1 MAGTK
6 THVVKKGESLSKI
19 AKKYGWPSGKDLYN
33 AKENADLRKARP
45 DMNKIEPGDKVIIP
59 EPPVDKSTKLQYR
72 KDMPRMSIDIDGK
85 KKLIF
90 VQQKWQYDWKVKSG
104 CSAWTSAQKKI
115 FHNDC
120 DKAIWAKWSG
130 KYQVA
135 CSGTS
140 DFAKAMKGQTFNVSF
155 DIKYVSSGGHWTVTV
170 TKIPKGSKKTSS
182 VKWGAQTIDLD
193 TEDVKKRKDIDQVPV
208 AHEFGH
214 AVGNSIHGPAGHGDE
229 YHDDGVHFDDKDS
242 MMNVGSE
249 LRKRHADHLIG
260 ELNKM
265 IKDTTFE
272 VKAIK

>member
-1 MAGTK
+1 MPATA
-6 THVVKKGESLSKI
+6 THVVKKGDNLTKI
-19 AKKYGWPSGKDLYN
+19 AKKYGWPSGKALYD
-33 AKENADLRKARP
+33 AKENAPLRKTRP
-45 DMNKIEPGDKVIIP
+45 DPNKIEPGDKVLVP
-59 EPPVDKSTKLQYR
+59 EPPAPKAKLQHK
-72 KDMPRMSIDIDGK
+72 KDMPRMSISIDGK

-90 VQQKWQYDWKVKSG
+90 VQQKWQYVWKIQSG
-104 CSAWTSAQKKI
+104 CAKWTSAQKTK

-135 CSGTS
+135 CTGTS
-140 DFAKAMKGQTFNVSF
+140 DFAKAMKDAVFNVSF
-155 DIKYVSSGGHWTVTV
+155 DIKYVTSGGHWTVTV

-182 VKWGAQTIDLD
+182 VKWNAQTIDLD
-193 TEDVKKRKDIDQVPV
+193 TEDVSKRKDIDQVPV

-214 AVGNSIHGPAGHGDE
+214 AVGNSKHGPAGHGDE
-229 YHDDGVHFDDKDS
+229 YHEDGVHFDDKDS
-242 MMNVGSE
+242 MMNIGSE

-265 IKDTTFE
+265 IPNTTFS